1 MRLTEKKNNG
11 HWSLKGVSWNELKP
25 GAVLSE
31 KTWEKLYGAL
41 WKLKGYEDTGVSPD
55 EIERM
60 KTEGGKMLVMIDENG
75 VADVYDDTYDIVIH
89 CENEEDQKDA
99 RLALKNVRRWVPV
112 TERLPKLGE
121 YVLIS
126 FSNFT
131 LPCIGR
137 YDEDEKGGAWF
148 NGDETES
155 LVSQDMY
162 VNAWMPLPEPYRAEV
177 EEKRLEDVM
186 RCPYCNYI
194 PKCNEQTCAGCKIYE
209 DFLDDINDLY

>member
-1 MRLTEKKNNG
+1 
-11 HWSLKGVSWNELKP
+11 
-25 GAVLSE
+25 
-31 KTWEKLYGAL
+31 
-41 WKLKGYEDTGVSPD
+41 
-55 EIERM
+55 
-60 KTEGGKMLVMIDENG
+60 MLVMIDENG

-162 VNAWMPLPEPYRAEV
+162 VNAWMPLPGVYRAEV
-177 EEKRLEDVM
+177 EEKPV
-186 RCPYCNYI
+186 
-194 PKCNEQTCAGCKIYE
+194 AGTGWKDHYMGRFE
-209 DFLDDINDLY
+209 KVE

>member
-1 MRLTEKKNNG
+1 
-11 HWSLKGVSWNELKP
+11 
-25 GAVLSE
+25 
-31 KTWEKLYGAL
+31 
-41 WKLKGYEDTGVSPD
+41 
-55 EIERM
+55 
-60 KTEGGKMLVMIDENG
+60 MLVMIDENG

-99 RLALKNVRRWVPV
+99 RLALKDVRRWVPV
-112 TERLPKLGE
+112 TERLPELGE

-137 YDEDEKGGAWF
+137 YDENEKGGAWF

-162 VNAWMPLPEPYRAEV
+162 VNAWMPLPEPYRGGCEMIRLLIGFWLVVMAIGSAMSVIIAGDDEDLKTAVIFWVTLGLTVAMAEFGFW
-177 EEKRLEDVM
+177 LM
-186 RCPYCNYI
+186 I
-194 PKCNEQTCAGCKIYE
+194 SG
-209 DFLDDINDLY
+209 

>member
-1 MRLTEKKNNG
+1 MKVLVACEESQTVCKAFRDLGHEAYSCDIKKPSGG
-11 HWSLKGVSWNELKP
+11 HPECHILNDALKTL
-25 GAVLSE
+25 
-31 KTWEKLYGAL
+31 
-41 WKLKGYEDTGVSPD
+41 
-55 EIERM
+55 
-60 KTEGGKMLVMIDENG
+60 EGRQDMNIMIDENG

-89 CENEEDQKDA
+89 CESEKDQNDA
-99 RLALKNVRRWVPV
+99 RLALKNVRRWIPV
-112 TERLPKLGE
+112 TERLPELGE

-162 VNAWMPLPEPYRAEV
+162 VNAWMPLPEPY
-177 EEKRLEDVM
+177 EEE
-186 RCPYCNYI
+186 
-194 PKCNEQTCAGCKIYE
+194 
-209 DFLDDINDLY
+209 

>member
-1 MRLTEKKNNG
+1 MITEQ
-11 HWSLKGVSWNELKP
+11 V
-25 GAVLSE
+25 
-31 KTWEKLYGAL
+31 WEKLYGAL
-41 WKLKGYEDTGVSPD
+41 WKLKDYEDTGLCPD
-55 EIERM
+55 EIGRM
-60 KTEGGKMLVMIDENG
+60 KTEGEKMLVMIDENG

-162 VNAWMPLPEPYRAEV
+162 VNAWMPLPGVYRAEV
-177 EEKRLEDVM
+177 EEKPV
-186 RCPYCNYI
+186 
-194 PKCNEQTCAGCKIYE
+194 AGTGWKDHYMGRFE
-209 DFLDDINDLY
+209 KVE